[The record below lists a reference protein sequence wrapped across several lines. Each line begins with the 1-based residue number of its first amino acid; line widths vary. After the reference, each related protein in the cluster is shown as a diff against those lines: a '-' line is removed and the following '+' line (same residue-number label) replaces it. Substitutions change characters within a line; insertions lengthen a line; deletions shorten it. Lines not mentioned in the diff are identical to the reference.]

1 MLAFAFVPTTVITF
15 LSLFCGLPS
24 YAQPVTPN
32 FTTGT
37 MSSTT
42 NTTTSISETI
52 TSTDYFGNSYE
63 YSVTG
68 TGISTDGGVAPN
80 TTDVSATV
88 NGQQYTYTGLDLSR
102 SNKPVFTLTNPTSGA
117 AFQFSESY
125 RGPGGVSNITT
136 ITRSITSESVVTS
149 QSVFSQ

>member
-1 MLAFAFVPTTVITF
+1 MRKLLLIF
-15 LSLFCGLPS
+15 LFCGLPS

-42 NTTTSISETI
+42 NTTTSISESI
-52 TSTDYFGNSYE
+52 VSTDYFGNSYE

-68 TGISTDGGVAPN
+68 TGISTNGGVAPD

-88 NGQQYTYTGLDLSR
+88 NGQQYTYTGLDLSTG
-102 SNKPVFTLTNPTSGA
+102 NKPVFTLTNPTSGA
-117 AFQFSESY
+117 AFQYSESY
-125 RGPGGVSNITT
+125 RGPGGVSNITS
-136 ITRSITSESVVTS
+136 ITRQIESESVVTS
-149 QSVFSQ
+149 TSVFSQ

>member
-1 MLAFAFVPTTVITF
+1 MRKLLLIF
-15 LSLFCGLPS
+15 LFYAIPS
-24 YAQPVTPN
+24 YAQPVTPA

-42 NTTTSISETI
+42 NTTTQIQETI

-88 NGQQYTYTGLDLSR
+88 NGQTYTYTGLDLSNG
-102 SNKPVFTLTNPTSGA
+102 SKPVFTLTNPTSGA

>member
-1 MLAFAFVPTTVITF
+1 MRKLLLIF
-15 LSLFCGLPS
+15 LFCGLPS

-42 NTTTSISETI
+42 NTTTSISESI
-52 TSTDYFGNSYE
+52 VSTDYFGNSYE

-68 TGISTDGGVAPN
+68 TGISTNGGVAPN

-88 NGQQYTYTGLDLSR
+88 NGQQYTYTGLDLSTG
-102 SNKPVFTLTNPTSGA
+102 NKPVFTLTNPTSGA

-125 RGPGGVSNITT
+125 RGPGGISNITS
-136 ITRSITSESVVTS
+136 ITRQIESESVVTS
-149 QSVFSQ
+149 TSVFSQ

>member
-1 MLAFAFVPTTVITF
+1 MRKVLLIF
-15 LSLFCGLPS
+15 LFYAVPS
-24 YAQPVTPN
+24 YAQPVTPA

-42 NTTTSISETI
+42 NTTTQINETI

-68 TGISTDGGVAPN
+68 TGITTNDGVAPN

-88 NGQQYTYTGLDLSR
+88 NGQTYTYTGLDLSNG
-102 SNKPVFTLTNPTSGA
+102 SKPVFTLTNPTSGA

-125 RGPGGVSNITT
+125 RGPGGVSNITQ
-136 ITRSITSESVVTS
+136 S
-149 QSVFSQ
+149 QGQ

>member
-1 MLAFAFVPTTVITF
+1 MRRLLLIF
-15 LSLFCGLPS
+15 LFCGLPS

-42 NTTTSISETI
+42 NTTTSISESI
-52 TSTDYFGNSYE
+52 VSTDYFGNSYE

-88 NGQQYTYTGLDLSR
+88 NGQQYTYTGLDLSTG
-102 SNKPVFTLTNPTSGA
+102 NKPVFTLTNPTSGA
-117 AFQFSESY
+117 AFQYSESY
-125 RGPGGVSNITT
+125 RGPGGISNITS
-136 ITRSITSESVVTS
+136 ITRQIESESVVTS
-149 QSVFSQ
+149 TSVFSQ

>member
-1 MLAFAFVPTTVITF
+1 MRKLLLIF
-15 LSLFCGLPS
+15 LFYVLPS
-24 YAQPVTPN
+24 YGQPVTPN

-42 NTTTSISETI
+42 NTTTSITETI
-52 TSTDYFGNSYE
+52 VSTDYFGNSYE

-68 TGISTDGGVAPN
+68 TGISTDGAVAPN

-88 NGQQYTYTGLDLSR
+88 NGQTYTYTGLDLSAT
-102 SNKPVFTLTNPTSGA
+102 SKPTFTLSDPTNGG
-117 AFQFSESY
+117 AFQFSETY
-125 RGPGGVSNITT
+125 RAPGGVSNITT

>member
-1 MLAFAFVPTTVITF
+1 MRKVLLIF
-15 LSLFCGLPS
+15 LFYAVPS
-24 YAQPVTPN
+24 YAQPVTPA

-42 NTTTSISETI
+42 NTTTQINETI

-68 TGISTDGGVAPN
+68 TGITTNDGVAPN
-80 TTDVSATV
+80 TTNVNASV
-88 NGQQYTYTGLDLSR
+88 NGQQYTYTGLDLSNG
-102 SNKPVFTLTNPTSGA
+102 SKPVFTLTNPTSGA

>member
-1 MLAFAFVPTTVITF
+1 MRKLLLIF
-15 LSLFCGLPS
+15 LFCGLPS
-24 YAQPVTPN
+24 YGQPITPA

-42 NTTTSISETI
+42 NTTTQINETI

-63 YSVTG
+63 YSVSG
-68 TGISTDGGVAPN
+68 VGITTNDAVAPSTSN
-80 TTDVSATV
+80 VNATV
-88 NGQQYTYTGLDLSR
+88 NGQQYTYTGLDLSTG
-102 SNKPVFTLTNPTSGA
+102 NKPVFTLTNPTSGA
-117 AFQFSESY
+117 AFQFSETY
-125 RGPGGVSNITT
+125 RAPGGVSNITT

>member
-1 MLAFAFVPTTVITF
+1 MRKLLLIF
-15 LSLFCGLPS
+15 LFFGLPS

-37 MSSTT
+37 ISSKT

-52 TSTDYFGNSYE
+52 TSTDYFGNSFE

-80 TTDVSATV
+80 TTNVSATV
-88 NGQQYTYTGLDLSR
+88 NGQQYTYTGLDLSTG
-102 SNKPVFTLTNPTSGA
+102 NKPVFTLTNPTSGA
-117 AFQFSESY
+117 AFQYSESY
-125 RGPGGVSNITT
+125 RGPGGISNITS
-136 ITRSITSESVVTS
+136 ITRQIESESVVTS
-149 QSVFSQ
+149 TSVFSQ

>member
-1 MLAFAFVPTTVITF
+1 MRRLLLIF
-15 LSLFCGLPS
+15 LFCGLPS

-42 NTTTSISETI
+42 NTTTSISESI
-52 TSTDYFGNSYE
+52 VSTDYFGNSYE

-88 NGQQYTYTGLDLSR
+88 NGQQYTYTGLDLSTG
-102 SNKPVFTLTNPTSGA
+102 NKPVFTLTNPTSGA
-117 AFQFSESY
+117 AFQYSESY
-125 RGPGGVSNITT
+125 RGPGGVSNITS
-136 ITRSITSESVVTS
+136 ITRQIESESVVTS
-149 QSVFSQ
+149 TSVFSQ

>member
-1 MLAFAFVPTTVITF
+1 MRKLLLLI
-15 LSLFCGLPS
+15 LFYAIPS
-24 YAQPVTPN
+24 YAQPVTPA

-42 NTTTSISETI
+42 NTTTQISETI

-88 NGQQYTYTGLDLSR
+88 NGQTYTYTGLDLSTN
-102 SNKPVFTLTNPTSGA
+102 NKPVFTLTNPTSGA
-117 AFQFSESY
+117 AFQFSETY

>member
-1 MLAFAFVPTTVITF
+1 MRKLLLIF
-15 LSLFCGLPS
+15 LFCGLPS
-24 YAQPVTPN
+24 HAQPVTPN

-88 NGQQYTYTGLDLSR
+88 NGQLYTYTGLDLSTG
-102 SNKPVFTLTNPTSGA
+102 NKPVFTLRNPTRGA
-117 AFQFSESY
+117 AFQYSESY
-125 RGPGGVSNITT
+125 RGPGGISNITS
-136 ITRSITSESVVTS
+136 ITRQIESESVVTS
-149 QSVFSQ
+149 TSVFSQ

>member
-1 MLAFAFVPTTVITF
+1 MRRLLLIF
-15 LSLFCGLPS
+15 LFFGIPS

-42 NTTTSISETI
+42 NTITSISESI
-52 TSTDYFGNSYE
+52 VSTDYFGNSYE

-68 TGISTDGGVAPN
+68 SGISTDGGVAPN

-88 NGQQYTYTGLDLSR
+88 NGQQYTYTGLDLSTG
-102 SNKPVFTLTNPTSGA
+102 NKPVFTLTNPTSGA
-117 AFQFSESY
+117 AFQYSESY

>member
-1 MLAFAFVPTTVITF
+1 MRKLLLIF
-15 LSLFCGLPS
+15 LFFGLPS
-24 YAQPVTPN
+24 YAQPITPA

-88 NGQQYTYTGLDLSR
+88 NGQQYTYTGLDLSTG
-102 SNKPVFTLTNPTSGA
+102 NKPVFTLTNPTSGA
-117 AFQFSESY
+117 AFQYSESY
-125 RGPGGVSNITT
+125 RGPGGVSNITS
-136 ITRSITSESVVTS
+136 ITRQIESQSVVTS
-149 QSVFSQ
+149 TSVFSQ

>member
-1 MLAFAFVPTTVITF
+1 MRKLLLIF
-15 LSLFCGLPS
+15 LFCAVPS
-24 YAQPVTPN
+24 YAQPVTPA

-42 NTTTSISETI
+42 NTTTQISETI
-52 TSTDYFGNSYE
+52 TSTDFFGNSYE

-88 NGQQYTYTGLDLSR
+88 NGQQYTYTGLDLSTG
-102 SNKPVFTLTNPTSGA
+102 NKPVFTLTNPTSGA
-117 AFQFSESY
+117 AFQYSESY
-125 RGPGGVSNITT
+125 RGAGGVSNITS
-136 ITRSITSESVVTS
+136 ITRQIESESVVTS
-149 QSVFSQ
+149 TSVFSQ

>member
-1 MLAFAFVPTTVITF
+1 MRKLF
-15 LSLFCGLPS
+15 LIFLFCGLPS

-42 NTTTSISETI
+42 NTTTSISESI
-52 TSTDYFGNSYE
+52 VSTDYFGNSYE

-68 TGISTDGGVAPN
+68 TGISTNGGVAPN

-88 NGQQYTYTGLDLSR
+88 NGQQYTYTGLDLSTG
-102 SNKPVFTLTNPTSGA
+102 NKPVFTLTNPTSGA

>member
-1 MLAFAFVPTTVITF
+1 MRRLLLIF
-15 LSLFCGLPS
+15 LFFGIPS

-32 FTTGT
+32 FTNGT

-42 NTTTSISETI
+42 NTITSISESI
-52 TSTDYFGNSYE
+52 VSTDYFGNSYE

-68 TGISTDGGVAPN
+68 TGISTNGAVAPN
-80 TTDVSATV
+80 TTDVAATV
-88 NGQQYTYTGLDLSR
+88 NGQQYTYTGLDLSTE
-102 SNKPVFTLTNPTSGA
+102 NKPVFTLTNPTSGA
-117 AFQFSESY
+117 AFQYSESY

>member
-1 MLAFAFVPTTVITF
+1 MRKF
-15 LSLFCGLPS
+15 LLIFLFCGLPS

-88 NGQQYTYTGLDLSR
+88 NGQQYTYTGLDLSTG
-102 SNKPVFTLTNPTSGA
+102 NKPVFTLTDSNSGN
-117 AFQFSESY
+117 AFQFTETY
-125 RGPGGVSNITT
+125 RGPGGVSNVTT
-136 ITRSITSESVVTS
+136 IQRNIESQSVITST
-149 QSVFSQ
+149 SVFSQ

>member
-1 MLAFAFVPTTVITF
+1 MRKLLLIF
-15 LSLFCGLPS
+15 LFFGLPS

-42 NTTTSISETI
+42 NTTTSISESI
-52 TSTDYFGNSYE
+52 VSTDYFGNSYE
-63 YSVTG
+63 YSVTA

-88 NGQQYTYTGLDLSR
+88 NGQQYTYTGLDLSTG
-102 SNKPVFTLTNPTSGA
+102 NKPVFTLTNPTSGA
-117 AFQFSESY
+117 AFQYSESY

>member
-1 MLAFAFVPTTVITF
+1 MKKLFYLF
-15 LSLFCGLPS
+15 LFYAIPS

-42 NTTTSISETI
+42 NTVTSISESI
-52 TSTDYFGNSYE
+52 VSTDYFGNSYE

-68 TGISTDGGVAPN
+68 VGITTEGGVSPN
-80 TTDVSATV
+80 TTNVSATV
-88 NGQQYTYTGLDLSR
+88 NGQQYSYTGLDLSTD
-102 SNKPVFTLTNPTSGA
+102 NKPVFTLTNPTSGA
-117 AFQFSESY
+117 AFQYSESY

-136 ITRSITSESVVTS
+136 ITRQIESESVITS
-149 QSVFSQ
+149 TSVFSQ

>member
-1 MLAFAFVPTTVITF
+1 MRKLLFIF
-15 LSLFCGLPS
+15 LFYAIPS
-24 YAQPVTPN
+24 YGQPVTPN

-42 NTTTSISETI
+42 NTTTSISESI
-52 TSTDYFGNSYE
+52 VSTDYFGNSYE

-88 NGQQYTYTGLDLSR
+88 NGQQYTYTGLDLSTE
-102 SNKPVFTLTNPTSGA
+102 NKPVFKLTNPTSGA
-117 AFQFSESY
+117 AFQYSESY
-125 RGPGGVSNITT
+125 RGPGGISNITS
-136 ITRSITSESVVTS
+136 ITRQIESESVVTS
-149 QSVFSQ
+149 TSVFSQ

>member
-1 MLAFAFVPTTVITF
+1 MRKLLLIF
-15 LSLFCGLPS
+15 LFFGLPS
-24 YAQPVTPN
+24 YAQPGTPN

-42 NTTTSISETI
+42 NTTTSISESI
-52 TSTDYFGNSYE
+52 VSTDYFGNSYE

-88 NGQQYTYTGLDLSR
+88 NGQQYTYTGLDLSTG
-102 SNKPVFTLTNPTSGA
+102 NKPVFTLTNPTSGA
-117 AFQFSESY
+117 AFQYSESY
-125 RGPGGVSNITT
+125 RGPGGISNITS
-136 ITRSITSESVVTS
+136 ITRQIESESVVTS
-149 QSVFSQ
+149 TSVFSQ

>member
-1 MLAFAFVPTTVITF
+1 MRRLLLIF
-15 LSLFCGLPS
+15 LFFGIPS

-32 FTTGT
+32 FTNGT

-88 NGQQYTYTGLDLSR
+88 NGQQYTYTGLDLSTG
-102 SNKPVFTLTNPTSGA
+102 NKPVFTLTNPTSGA
-117 AFQFSESY
+117 AFQYSESY

>member
-1 MLAFAFVPTTVITF
+1 MRRLLLIF
-15 LSLFCGLPS
+15 LFFGIPS

-80 TTDVSATV
+80 TTNVTRTI
-88 NGQQYTYTGLDLSR
+88 NGETQTYTGLDLSTG
-102 SNKPVFTLTNPTSGA
+102 NKPVFTLTNPTSGA
-117 AFQFSESY
+117 AFQYSESY

-136 ITRSITSESVVTS
+136 ITRQIESESVVTS
-149 QSVFSQ
+149 TSVFSQ

>member
-1 MLAFAFVPTTVITF
+1 MRRLLLIF
-15 LSLFCGLPS
+15 LFCGLPS

-88 NGQQYTYTGLDLSR
+88 NGQQYTYMGLDLSTG
-102 SNKPVFTLTNPTSGA
+102 NKPVFTLTNPTSGA
-117 AFQFSESY
+117 AFQYSESY
-125 RGPGGVSNITT
+125 RGPGGVSNITS
-136 ITRSITSESVVTS
+136 ITRQIESESVVTS
-149 QSVFSQ
+149 TSVFSQ

>member
-1 MLAFAFVPTTVITF
+1 MRKFLLIILFYAVPN
-15 LSLFCGLPS
+15 

-68 TGISTDGGVAPN
+68 TGISTNGAVAPN

-88 NGQQYTYTGLDLSR
+88 NGQQYTYTGLDLSTG
-102 SNKPVFTLTNPTSGA
+102 NKPVFTLTNPTSGA
-117 AFQFSESY
+117 AFQYSESY

-136 ITRSITSESVVTS
+136 ITRSIESESVVTS
-149 QSVFSQ
+149 TSVFSQ

>member
-1 MLAFAFVPTTVITF
+1 MRRLLFVF
-15 LSLFCGLPS
+15 LFYAVPN

-42 NTTTSISETI
+42 NTTTSISESI
-52 TSTDYFGNSYE
+52 VSTDYFGNSYE

-68 TGISTDGGVAPN
+68 VGISTDGGVAPN

-88 NGQQYTYTGLDLSR
+88 NGQQYTYTGLDLSTD
-102 SNKPVFTLTNPTSGA
+102 NKPVFTLTNPTSGA
-117 AFQFSESY
+117 AFQYSESY

-136 ITRSITSESVVTS
+136 ITRQIESESVITS
-149 QSVFSQ
+149 TSVFSQ

>member
-1 MLAFAFVPTTVITF
+1 MRKLLLIFI
-15 LSLFCGLPS
+15 FCGLPS

-42 NTTTSISETI
+42 NTTTQISETI

-68 TGISTDGGVAPN
+68 TGISTNGGVAPN
-80 TTDVSATV
+80 TTDVTATV
-88 NGQQYTYTGLDLSR
+88 NGQQYTYTGLDLSTD
-102 SNKPVFTLTNPTSGA
+102 NKPVFTLTNPTSGA